1 MVASLRPTKSTTATA
16 ATAVAAA
23 AATVASTSK
32 PAEDELVVNAPA
44 PAPAA
49 GLDASSRLVMAEALF
64 GAFGSAGACLA
75 SHPIDVARVR
85 IQLGGSR
92 GTLGTLANICRS
104 EGVLALT
111 RGLQTAVAYN
121 VVLNGVRFSTF
132 HALTTELDL
141 SPFGSGLLAGA
152 LSGLVSSPLA
162 RARTIQAAADSGA
175 AAGLLGANPT
185 QASTARSQL
194 RLPSAL
200 EIVRLNP
207 FAGASSWSLRNGGH
221 TACIFTLHETLKER
235 IAAACPWLPPWALH
249 LTASLRRARL
259 VRADV
264 ARRRRVHAHVPSVE
278 PAARRPTRRGRR
290 RVLGAARL
298 RGAAVRTDGVR
309 GFLRGLTANVM
320 RIVPH
325 TVLTFALV
333 ELMRDASRSRLDGT
347 RDGTRASSRRSCE
360 PMSAILRDPWRDPAS
375 PLPRAASLRSREP
388 APMVREGRCSVWRRT
403 PLGD

>member
-235 IAAACPWLPPWALH
+235 IATACPWLPPWALH
-249 LTASLRRARL
+249 LTASLQASAVSCVLMSPVDVVCTRMYHQSSLHGATVDGA
-259 VRADV
+259 VRPPPRYSGPLDC
-264 ARRRRVHAHVPSVE
+264 
-278 PAARRPTRRGRR
+278 AAQ
-290 RVLGAARL
+290 L
-298 RGAAVRTDGVR
+298 VRTDGVR
-309 GFLRGLTANVM
+309 GLFRGLTANVM

-333 ELMRDASRSRLDGT
+333 ELMRDASRSWLDGT
-347 RDGTRASSRRSCE
+347 RDGTRASSRRSRE

-375 PLPRAASLRSREP
+375 PFAESSFAAF
-388 APMVREGRCSVWRRT
+388 T
-403 PLGD
+403 